1 MGLFLIGIF
10 VLLIVLLLFWTVK
23 AELKAYLSP
32 KGIGVHFHITLLHKR
47 LFYFERHISTF
58 ENLLDSLMAS
68 LEPSFDLSHLEDFL
82 SKQELSIPHIKKS
95 PQYKLLEKTIHINK
109 LTWNTNLGFG
119 DAAITATC
127 CGLAW
132 TIKGMISHYAKQ
144 LLNYPPSL
152 HISPDYTKNTFSS
165 EVMCIFSFK
174 LGKAIVTA
182 YKLSKYRKGRRI
194 SS

>member
-1 MGLFLIGIF
+1 M
-10 VLLIVLLLFWTVK
+10 LLFWSVK

-32 KGIGVHFHITLLHKR
+32 KGIGVHFHITILHKK
-47 LFYFERHISTF
+47 LFHFERHISNI
-58 ENLLDSLMAS
+58 EDLLDPFVTSQ
-68 LEPSFDLSHLEDFL
+68 EPSFNLSHLEDFL
-82 SKQELSIPHIKKS
+82 SKQELSIPQIKKS

-109 LTWNTNLGFG
+109 LNWNTILGFG
-119 DAAITATC
+119 DAAVTATY

-132 TIKGMISHYAKQ
+132 TIKGIISHYAKQ

-152 HISPDYTKNTFSS
+152 HISPDYTKNIFSS
-165 EVMCIFSFK
+165 EVICIFSFK